1 MCPIWMKTALKMYA
15 LEINLTRIA
24 YFIIQP
30 YAGHGIDLCIT
41 IVKANE

>member
-1 MCPIWMKTALKMYA
+1 MCPIWMKTALKIYV

-30 YAGHGIDLCIT
+30 YAGHSTDLCIT

>member
-1 MCPIWMKTALKMYA
+1 MKTALKMYA

-30 YAGHGIDLCIT
+30 YAGHSIDLCIT
-41 IVKANE
+41 VVKADE